1 VLDLSHNRNMS
12 IAKLCWAALIIGAS
26 AFSAAAVEMVRP
38 FEVLESARRD
48 RIELEKRMKREEAE
62 QRQREKEEKARQ
74 KALSKRDAAS
84 AQAAQGSRP
93 SSTKTVQP
101 QPTTGQ
107 SPPTAMPLQPS
118 TDQTVPSTQTG
129 QP

>member
-1 VLDLSHNRNMS
+1 MS
-12 IAKLCWAALIIGAS
+12 IAKLCLAALIIGAS

-38 FEVLESARRD
+38 FEVLESAGRD
-48 RIELEKRMKREEAE
+48 RIGLEKRMKREEAE

-84 AQAAQGSRP
+84 TQAARGSRP
-93 SSTKTVQP
+93 SSAKTVQP

-107 SPPTAMPLQPS
+107 AAPSQPS
-118 TDQTVPSTQTG
+118 TDQTVPS
-129 QP
+129 

>member
-1 VLDLSHNRNMS
+1 MLDLSHNRNMS
-12 IAKLCWAALIIGAS
+12 IAKLCLAALIIGAS

-93 SSTKTVQP
+93 SSARAVWSCTESDVLIPGSWGREQR
-101 QPTTGQ
+101 G
-107 SPPTAMPLQPS
+107 SL
-118 TDQTVPSTQTG
+118 
-129 QP
+129 